1 MDNTRASR
9 PIPLALTALVAFFSA
24 LAALAVANGH
34 NAHAHGTPPHET
46 QTLVVIGQTPVT
58 DTRKAFAL
66 RTDMRRL
73 WEDHITW
80 TRLAIISLTTG
91 SPDTEATV
99 GRLLK
104 NQTDIGN
111 AVKPFYGE
119 AAGNELTRQ
128 LRQHILIAADVVA
141 AAQAGDAAKLAE
153 AQARWAQNGDD
164 IAEVLASVNPRFW
177 KLAAMKAELR
187 MHLKLTT
194 EEAVAR
200 LQGNWTADVAAYDK
214 IHVHALHMSDLLS
227 EGLVKQFP
235 DRFR

>member
-1 MDNTRASR
+1 MNTSRAAR
-9 PIPLALTALVAFFSA
+9 PIPIALTALVAFFSA
-24 LAALAVANGH
+24 LAALAVSDGH
-34 NAHAHGTPPHET
+34 DALAHGNERHKSEAV
-46 QTLVVIGQTPVT
+46 VVIAHTPAT
-58 DTRKAFAL
+58 ETRKAVAL
-66 RTDMRRL
+66 RTDVRRL

-111 AVKPFYGE
+111 AVKSFYGR

-128 LRQHILIAADVVA
+128 LRRHILIAADVIA
-141 AAQAGDAAKLAE
+141 AAKAGNAAKLAD

-164 IAEVLASVNPRFW
+164 IAKVLASVNPRFW

-187 MHLKLTT
+187 THLRLTT
-194 EEAVAR
+194 DEAVAR
-200 LQGNWTADVAAYDK
+200 LQGDWQADVAAYDK
-214 IHVHALHMSDLLS
+214 IHVHALHMSDLLAA
-227 EGLVKQFP
+227 GIVKQFP
-235 DRFR
+235 KRFR